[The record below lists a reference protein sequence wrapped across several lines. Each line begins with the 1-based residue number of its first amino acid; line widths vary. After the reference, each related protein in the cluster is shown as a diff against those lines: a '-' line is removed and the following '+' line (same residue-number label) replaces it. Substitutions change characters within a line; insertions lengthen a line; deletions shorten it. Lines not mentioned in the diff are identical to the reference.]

1 MTLRPLVLFFF
12 FYSLTAISVEYD
24 FMRHGDDTVMMMTF
38 LFRFTFLSL
47 VSLAHKVWTRYSFRN
62 GQLQIGAAQHFRNA
76 LCVYYEQKTNKKNT
90 GRNGLLGSHHL
101 VLQAALS

>member
-38 LFRFTFLSL
+38 LFRFTFLSP
-47 VSLAHKVWTRYSFRN
+47 VSLAHKVRTRYSFRN

-76 LCVYYEQKTNKKNT
+76 LCVYYEQKTNKKNM
-90 GRNGLLGSHHL
+90 GRNGLLGSHRPAR
-101 VLQAALS
+101 QAALS